1 MNKKKQ
7 TEMDLKKGVE
17 KATPWDPKVIN
28 FMMFSKPQYGL
39 CSERHIEI
47 QYNSQSAISYIFI

>member
-17 KATPWDPKVIN
+17 KASPWDPKVIN
-28 FMMFSKPQYGL
+28 FIMFSKHQDSPMLREAY
-39 CSERHIEI
+39 
-47 QYNSQSAISYIFI
+47 

>member
-17 KATPWDPKVIN
+17 KATPWDPKFMN
-28 FMMFSKPQYGL
+28 FMMFLKPQYYL
-39 CSERHIEI
+39 RVRE
-47 QYNSQSAISYIFI
+47 AL